1 MGIVESQ
8 KLYYQKIVNCALEK
22 AHAWISR
29 DRFIGLLGSGVGM
42 AIFSSMDSSLQGSL
56 APGTKL
62 PAMDEGVLSE
72 IMELDSF
79 ADPVAGG
86 SWMEDCAE
94 MEFAELSP
102 RSSASLLNLPFFP
115 FSPFSSG
122 SSVADDL
129 EPIQDQNPENKVK
142 EGQKSTVKE
151 EQAFEPQPMMGPWIY
166 NEISRADAS
175 SSHQGQFLRLDNG
188 QHRNTSSKPSLMRGP
203 DCGRGRNPEMP
214 ENSLVQSCNAPKE
227 PSTAE
232 LVSVIG
238 ASEFAKRNSEL
249 AVDVTWK
256 NLNNSDESSLL
267 KERMMLALRCIKE
280 STGQTLLAQVWVPIK
295 RGNKYVLTTSGQPF
309 VLDPRIDKITHFR
322 TVSSDYY
329 FSAEEDSDVWLGLPG
344 RVFVKKFPEWTPDVQ
359 YYSSN
364 EYPRIFHAQNY
375 NIRGS
380 LALPVFESENLSCV
394 GVVELVMA
402 TQKVHYAAEFEQVCK
417 ALQAVNLRSSEVY
430 ECPKVQI
437 PIENRQAVLPEI
449 LEVLKAVCET
459 HKLPL
464 AQTWVP
470 CRHRSIVA
478 GGRSSKGSCIDNDF
492 HSGGQVCMFAIREAF
507 YMTDSNMR
515 GFQEA
520 CSEQHLLKGQGVP
533 GRAYASNQ
541 PYFSG
546 NVLTFSKTEYPLVHY
561 ARMFGLRA
569 AVGIRLRSIYSGTN
583 DYILEFF
590 LPVDCK
596 DIREQHLMLDSLST
610 TMQSVCQSLRTV
622 SDTELQD
629 EKFLDITE
637 GFANGRVNP
646 QVEILRGECPN
657 ISNEFQEVG
666 TYPRIGHIQGLEWK
680 QQGPMQQTLQL
691 SDGGDRSQRQIK
703 QQPVAISSSA
713 INCQK
718 RQPSH
723 DKLAVFDQKQHQT
736 NSAQVDNNNVAVQ
749 SLGEGASSLPGQ
761 ENMNT
766 RRGLEKRRGKV
777 EKSISLPVL
786 QQYFAGSLKDA
797 AKSIGVCPTTL
808 KRICRQH
815 GISRWPSRKI
825 SKVHRSLRRLQ
836 GVIESVQG
844 VEGAFRIGPFES
856 GAFSSTSIPNLWTAS
871 ADIKGETC
879 HMANVAPT
887 RSHEE
892 TFTDK
897 TPPGLYC
904 SVPEKLPISQNLS
917 VAGLAM
923 SLPSVLVCK
932 EKAGDHVHPEAF
944 THGGSAVSVEGQ
956 FSQEE
961 ERHISNA
968 QVTAKSFVG
977 SKGFGS
983 STVISVTSKSSE
995 CSQSSSSNHPWST
1008 EAELNDP
1015 VTYACVSPQIFR
1027 ENGQVYGHKEP
1038 GAFPVLKRAY
1048 SEQVLSDRGVGL
1060 SIRSSS
1066 FKCLDMALRSSQNAG
1081 VNRKCLQEDS
1091 LSSSLNQGLI
1101 AKNRSD
1107 QGSENIFPAGRLQ
1120 TGRIIQDDSMLTTVK
1135 ATYKDDTIRFK
1146 LTTHMAFRELCEEVV
1161 KRFQLETT
1169 TINLRYLDD
1178 DLEWVLLTCDA
1189 DLFECIDILKSSGG
1203 RIIKLK
1209 VQEVCPNIGSSCGSS
1224 GGW

>member
-1 MGIVESQ
+1 
-8 KLYYQKIVNCALEK
+8 
-22 AHAWISR
+22 
-29 DRFIGLLGSGVGM
+29 M
-42 AIFSSMDSSLQGSL
+42 AIFSYMDPSFEGVLE
-56 APGTKL
+56 PGTKL
-62 PAMDEGVLSE
+62 PAMDEGVPSE

-79 ADPVAGG
+79 SNPVAGG
-86 SWMEDCAE
+86 SWMEDCE
-94 MEFAELSP
+94 DMEFAELSP
-102 RSSASLLNLPFFP
+102 RSSATLLNGSFFS
-115 FSPFSSG
+115 FSPFSTG

-142 EGQKSTVKE
+142 EGQKSTIKE
-151 EQAFEPQPMMGPWIY
+151 EQAFEPQPMMWPWIY

-175 SSHQGQFLRLDNG
+175 SSHQGQFLRLDDG
-188 QHRNTSSKPSLMRGP
+188 QHGNTSSKPSLMRGP
-203 DCGRGRNPEMP
+203 DCGQGRNPEMP
-214 ENSLVQSCNAPKE
+214 ENSFVQSYHASKE

-232 LVSVIG
+232 LVSVTG
-238 ASEFAKRNSEL
+238 ASEFANRKSEL
-249 AVDVTWK
+249 AVDVSWK
-256 NLNNSDESSLL
+256 NLNNSNESSLL
-267 KERMMLALRCIKE
+267 KVRMMQALRCIKE

-295 RGNKYVLTTSGQPF
+295 RGNMYVLTTSGQPF
-309 VLDPRIDKITHFR
+309 VLDPRSDKITHFR
-322 TVSSDYY
+322 NVSSDYY
-329 FSAEEDSDVWLGLPG
+329 FSAEEDSDVWHGLPG

-364 EYPRIFHAQNY
+364 EYPRIFHAKHY

-380 LALPVFESENLSCV
+380 LALPVFESENQACV
-394 GVVELVMA
+394 GVVELIMA
-402 TQKVHYAAEFEQVCK
+402 TQKVHYAPEFEQVCK
-417 ALQAVNLRSSEVY
+417 ALQAVNLRSSEVL
-430 ECPKVQI
+430 ECPKVQM
-437 PIENRQAVLPEI
+437 PIENRQALPEI
-449 LEVLKAVCET
+449 LEVLIAVCET

-464 AQTWVP
+464 AQTWVA

-478 GGRSSKGSCIDNDF
+478 GGRSNKGSCTDNDF
-492 HSGGQVCMFAIREAF
+492 HSGGQVCMSTIDEAC
-507 YMTDSNMR
+507 YGTDSNML
-515 GFQEA
+515 GFQVA

-546 NVLTFSKTEYPLVHY
+546 DVSTFSKTEYPLVHY

-596 DIREQHLMLDSLST
+596 DIREQHLMLNSLST
-610 TMQSVCQSLRTV
+610 TMQSVCRSLRTV
-622 SDTELQD
+622 SDKELQE
-629 EKFLDITE
+629 EKFLEITE

-646 QVEILRGECPN
+646 QVEILSGERPN

-666 TYPRIGHIQGLEWK
+666 TSSRIGHIQGLEWK

-691 SDGGDRSQRQIK
+691 SDGGDRSQRQIM

-718 RQPSH
+718 QQLSH
-723 DKLAVFDQKQHQT
+723 DKLAVFDQKQHQS
-736 NSAQVDNNNVAVQ
+736 NSAQIGNNNVAVQ
-749 SLGEGASSLPGQ
+749 SLGEGASSFPGQ
-761 ENMNT
+761 ENTNI

-844 VEGAFRIGPFES
+844 VEGAFRIGHFES
-856 GAFSSTSIPNLWTAS
+856 GAFSPTTIPNLWTA
-871 ADIKGETC
+871 DKKGETS

-917 VAGLAM
+917 VAGLSM
-923 SLPSVLVCK
+923 SLPPVLVCK

-944 THGGSAVSVEGQ
+944 THGGRAVSVEGQ

-968 QVTAKSFVG
+968 QGTAKGYVG

-983 STVISVTSKSSE
+983 STSISVTSKSSE
-995 CSQSSSSNHPWST
+995 FSQSSSSSHPWST
-1008 EAELNDP
+1008 EAEPNDP
-1015 VTYACVSPQIFR
+1015 FTYACVPQLFR
-1027 ENGQVYGHKEP
+1027 ENGHVYGHKEP
-1038 GAFPVLKRAY
+1038 GAFPVLKRAC
-1048 SEQVLSDRGVGL
+1048 SEQILSDRGVGL

-1066 FKCLDMALRSSQNAG
+1066 FKCLDMALRNSQNAG
-1081 VNRKCLQEDS
+1081 FNRKCLQEDS
-1091 LSSSLNQGLI
+1091 LSSSLNQCWI
-1101 AKNRSD
+1101 ARNRRD
-1107 QGSENIFPAGRLQ
+1107 QGSENVCPAGRLQ
-1120 TGRIIQDDSMLTTVK
+1120 TGRTFQDDSMLTTVK

-1146 LTTHMAFRELCEEVV
+1146 LSSHMGFRELCEEVV
-1161 KRFQLETT
+1161 KRFQLEAG

-1189 DLFECIDILKSSGG
+1189 DLFECIGILKSSGG
-1203 RIIKLK
+1203 RTIKLQ
-1209 VQEVCPNIGSSCGSS
+1209 VQEVCLNIGSSCGST